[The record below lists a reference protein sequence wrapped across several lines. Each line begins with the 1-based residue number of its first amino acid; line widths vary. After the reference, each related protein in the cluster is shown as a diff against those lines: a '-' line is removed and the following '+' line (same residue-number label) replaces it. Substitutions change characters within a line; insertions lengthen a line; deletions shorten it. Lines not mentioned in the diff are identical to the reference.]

1 MASFPVRFSLETSG
15 MLLWEKTNAKRQ
27 LHGGQPFLD
36 PLAWLCLGG
45 PVIWARGGKTTLPEW
60 VSIRPIIV
68 AYCHCLSRCCLF
80 SFLESLL
87 LIFIAWWRSHYS
99 LRSLCLFLLLG
110 WRSPYSLRS
119 LCLFF
124 LLGWRSSL
132 LVTIIVL
139 IFIAWLR
146 SHYSIQSFI
155 QHMTSEESHST
166 WSLISYNNK
175 YWCD

>member
-15 MLLWEKTNAKRQ
+15 MLLWEETNAKRQ

-45 PVIWARGGKTTLPEW
+45 PVIWPRGGKTTLPEW

-99 LRSLCLFLLLG
+99 WRSLCLFLLLGWRSSYSLRSLCLFLLLG

-119 LCLFF
+119 LCLF
-124 LLGWRSSL
+124 LLLEWRSPYSLRSLCLFSL
-132 LVTIIVL
+132 L
-139 IFIAWLR
+139 
-146 SHYSIQSFI
+146 
-155 QHMTSEESHST
+155 
-166 WSLISYNNK
+166 
-175 YWCD
+175 D